1 MNRYIN
7 IFPTIKMALGMFVI
21 LAFCQCKDSKV
32 VKIDHELSVYKQ
44 AVALGDINTAISAML
59 RIASLDTNEVSY
71 YDSLATLYYMQR
83 NYPASYKSAYKVL
96 QRRASESAYEAA
108 FRSARE
114 LRMNKEA
121 LDFALKLKDI
131 RKEDLRLMYDIGI
144 LYFAMGNRE
153 KTIEYMDKIILDER
167 SKKLIIE
174 MNSDGKMQKVLA
186 RSLALTNK
194 GFILM
199 ELNNLDEA
207 ETFLKE
213 ALKVQEHPLAKNN
226 LALLYQLKKKPK

>member
-1 MNRYIN
+1 MKIN
-7 IFPTIKMALGMFVI
+7 LKILIAIKMALVMFVVFA
-21 LAFCQCKDSKV
+21 LCQCGDSRV
-32 VKIDHELSVYKQ
+32 DKIDHELKVYKQ
-44 AVALGDINTAISAML
+44 ALKLGDINTAISAML
-59 RIASLDTNEVSY
+59 RIASYDTNEVSY
-71 YDSLATLYYMQR
+71 YDSLSTLYYMQR

-96 QRRASESAYEAA
+96 QRRPSESAYDAA

-131 RKEDLRLMYDIGI
+131 RKEDLRLLYDIGV
-144 LYFAMGNRE
+144 LYFSLGERA
-153 KTIEYMDKIILDER
+153 KAIEYMDKIILDEG

-174 MNSDGKMQKVLA
+174 MNSEGKMQKVVA

-194 GFILM
+194 GFMLM
-199 ELNNLDEA
+199 ELNKLDEA

-213 ALKVQEHPLAKNN
+213 ALKVQDHPLARNN
-226 LALLYQLKKKPK
+226 LTLLYQLKKKAK